1 MTYGKFMS
9 YNVIGGVAWVVLCTV
24 AGYLF
29 GNLPFVQENFSLV
42 VLAIIFLSLL
52 PAVWEMWKARTVRKR
67 MAAEAAVKPLDV

>member
-9 YNVIGGVAWVVLCTV
+9 YNVVGAVAWVVICTV

-29 GNLPFVQENFSLV
+29 GNLPFVQDNFSLV
-42 VLAIIFLSLL
+42 VLAIIFLSIL

-67 MAAEAAVKPLDV
+67 MAERPVAKSLDV